1 MNTSLILLAHGDAL
15 VTLNL
20 SPGSTLAGAG
30 VRLVQTVIEN
40 GPYLLCGVVLAGLL
54 RGVVG
59 AEAIQRRLGRHSRAG
74 LIRASAF
81 GFLLPLGA
89 LGALPVARRLHAMK
103 VPHGTVLAFLLAA
116 AVVDPLSIVLGMSLM
131 SVQTMAACVAALLAW
146 SIVAGHLVN
155 RLEPGT
161 RVPGEEDIERLP
173 DTATARLGR
182 VVSDIAAEL
191 SGPSLHDL
199 ALAATGAGLLGAF
212 LPPGWLEMAA
222 SPSRP
227 SAGLITAAIGTLA
240 CVTPLGAMRQAGVL
254 VRDGG
259 TNQVA
264 FLLLAFGAGFNLA
277 VLAWLQRGLKL
288 KPGTLAAVMAVGLGI
303 HGLAG
308 WGLDRTKNALPR
320 GASFH
325 THAFDELGRANF
337 GDPGLFQA
345 ASTAWAIGAKNGE
358 TYLPALAPLG
368 LLAVAGLIARQ
379 PRVRRGLIRW
389 SEAWETPPRSNSG
402 TRVWERSLSPRL
414 TAALGLTAAIPGVV
428 ALVLAF
434 YPAPAVLFEEMVPVH
449 TEVQYTVR
457 HGDARESL
465 VWLER
470 WEALIQKLG
479 PSLILRRGV
488 LTVTARARKDD
499 LLDAIAALRGF
510 LEEGRIEEART
521 LLDHVGKAQQAC
533 RQTFDQGI

>member
-1 MNTSLILLAHGDAL
+1 
-15 VTLNL
+15 
-20 SPGSTLAGAG
+20 
-30 VRLVQTVIEN
+30 
-40 GPYLLCGVVLAGLL
+40 
-54 RGVVG
+54 
-59 AEAIQRRLGRHSRAG
+59 
-74 LIRASAF
+74 
-81 GFLLPLGA
+81 
-89 LGALPVARRLHAMK
+89 
-103 VPHGTVLAFLLAA
+103 
-116 AVVDPLSIVLGMSLM
+116 
-131 SVQTMAACVAALLAW
+131 
-146 SIVAGHLVN
+146 
-155 RLEPGT
+155 
-161 RVPGEEDIERLP
+161 
-173 DTATARLGR
+173 
-182 VVSDIAAEL
+182 L
-191 SGPSLHDL
+191 SGPSLRDL

-227 SAGLITAAIGTLA
+227 SAGLITAAVGTLA
-240 CVTPLGAMRQAGVL
+240 CETPLGAMRQAGVL

-264 FLLLAFGAGFNLA
+264 FLLIAFGAGFNLA
-277 VLAWLQRGLKL
+277 VLTWLQCGLKL
-288 KPGTLAAVMAVGLGI
+288 KPGAVAAVMVVGLGI
-303 HGLAG
+303 YGLAG
-308 WGLDRTKNALPR
+308 WGLDRTKTALPR

-358 TYLPALAPLG
+358 AYLPALAPLG
-368 LLAVAGLIARQ
+368 LLAAAGLIARQ
-379 PRVRRGLIRW
+379 PRVRLRLARW
-389 SEAWETPPRSNSG
+389 SEEAREAPPRPHSE

-414 TAALGLTAAIPGVV
+414 TAALGLIAAIPGVV

-434 YPAPAVLFEEMVPVH
+434 YPAPAVLFDEMVPVH

-470 WEALIQKLG
+470 WEALVQKLG

-488 LTVTARARKDD
+488 LTVAARTRKDD

-533 RQTFDQGI
+533 RQAFDQDI